1 MNGLIVNSE
10 EIISPSTIINGFRKS
25 GISLPLD
32 GSQDDEFKSYS
43 IDKDNEV
50 IEEIIDDN
58 NIYEKEH
65 I

>member
-1 MNGLIVNSE
+1 LYPE
-10 EIISPSTIINGFRKS
+10 EIMTPTTIINGFRKS

-43 IDKDNEV
+43 IDRDNEV
-50 IEEIIDDN
+50 IEEILDDN
-58 NIYEKEH
+58 NIYEKED

>member
-1 MNGLIVNSE
+1 MVSKNL
-10 EIISPSTIINGFRKS
+10 
-25 GISLPLD
+25 
-32 GSQDDEFKSYS
+32 GSQDDEIKSYS

-58 NIYEKEH
+58 NIYEIEDNNIYEKEH